1 MKGNTDK
8 CHFLVSTSQELS
20 LNVNSFKIKNSD
32 FEKLLGVKFDS
43 KLRFDQHI
51 TDLCRTA
58 SRKIQA
64 LARVTPFMNLSK
76 RRLLMNSFFKTQY
89 NYCPLIWMCH
99 SHENNRQISRLQERC
114 LRIICNDK
122 QSSFNELLEKD
133 DSVLVHER
141 NLHVL
146 ATEMHKISN
155 GLVTPLMKG
164 IFSIGRDP

>member
-1 MKGNTDK
+1 
-8 CHFLVSTSQELS
+8 
-20 LNVNSFKIKNSD
+20 
-32 FEKLLGVKFDS
+32 
-43 KLRFDQHI
+43 
-51 TDLCRTA
+51 
-58 SRKIQA
+58 
-64 LARVTPFMNLSK
+64 
-76 RRLLMNSFFKTQY
+76 
-89 NYCPLIWMCH
+89 MCH